1 MKILKYAL
9 IGYPLGHSVS
19 PFIHNRLFSLCG
31 VNAEYTN
38 IELEP
43 TDLNISEFAK
53 GYNGF
58 NVTIPYKTE
67 VIPFLDGLCG
77 KAQYLK
83 TVNTVKNEGGK
94 LYGYN
99 TDADGMLKSLEMSDI
114 QLCGNVLICGAG
126 GTARMLCCV
135 AVKMGCN
142 VTLCVRNPQ
151 SGKVLALKNDIL
163 RDFDADIKIIGSD
176 ETNGSYDLL
185 MNATPAGMYPK
196 YIGQTPASRELI
208 KQIPA
213 VFDAVYNPRETELIK
228 IANQSGAK
236 VAYGLPMLVY
246 QAAAAQTVWYGA
258 RFNDDELKKVIDE
271 TEQHIAKR
279 FS

>member
-1 MKILKYAL
+1 MKYAL

-19 PFIHNRLFSLCG
+19 PFIQNKLFSLNR
-31 VNAEYTN
+31 VAAEYTN
-38 IELEP
+38 IEIAP
-43 TDLNISEFAK
+43 TELNIPEFAK
-53 GYNGF
+53 EYDGF

-67 VIPFLDGLCG
+67 VIPFLSGLCG

-83 TVNTVKNEGGK
+83 TVNTVKNDDGGR

-99 TDADGMLKSLEMSDI
+99 TDADGMLKSLEMSGI
-114 QLCGNVLICGAG
+114 SLSGNVLICGAG

-135 AVKMGCN
+135 AVKMGCK

-151 SGKVLALKNDIL
+151 SDKVLRLKSDIM
-163 RDFDADIKIIGSD
+163 RDFGADIDIIGSEVTD
-176 ETNGSYDLL
+176 GSYDLL

-196 YIGQTPASRELI
+196 FIGQTPANNNLI
-208 KQIPA
+208 EQIPA

-228 IANQSGAK
+228 IAKQSGAK

-246 QAAAAQTVWYGA
+246 QAAAAQTIWYGA
-258 RFNDDELKKVIDE
+258 KFSNDDLKTVIDE
-271 TEQHIAKR
+271 TEQYILQR

>member
-1 MKILKYAL
+1 MKYAL

-19 PFIHNRLFSLCG
+19 PFIHNKLFSLNG
-31 VNAEYTN
+31 ADAEYTN
-38 IELEP
+38 IEIAPNE
-43 TDLNISEFAK
+43 LNIPEFAK
-53 GYNGF
+53 EYDGF

-67 VIPFLDGLCG
+67 VIPFLTELCG

-83 TVNTVKNEGGK
+83 TVNTVKNDNGK

-99 TDADGMLKSLEMSDI
+99 TDADGMLKSLEMSGI
-114 QLCGNVLICGAG
+114 SLSGNVLICGAG

-151 SGKVLALKNDIL
+151 SDKVLRLKSDIM
-163 RDFDADIKIIGSD
+163 RDFGANIDIIGSD
-176 ETNGSYDLL
+176 EISGSYGLL

-196 YIGQTPASRELI
+196 FIGQTPASIKLI
-208 KQIPA
+208 EQIPA

-228 IANQSGAK
+228 IAKQNGAK

-246 QAAAAQTVWYGA
+246 QAAAAQTIWYGA
-258 RFNDDELKKVIDE
+258 DFNDDELKKVIDE
-271 TEQHIAKR
+271 TEQYITQR

>member
-1 MKILKYAL
+1 MKYAL

-19 PFIHNRLFSLCG
+19 PFIQNKLFSLNG
-31 VNAEYTN
+31 IHAEYTN
-38 IELEP
+38 IEIAPNE
-43 TDLNISEFAK
+43 LNIPEFAK
-53 GYNGF
+53 EYDGF

-67 VIPFLDGLCG
+67 VIPFLAELCG

-83 TVNTVKNEGGK
+83 TVNTVKNDGGK
-94 LYGYN
+94 FYGYN
-99 TDADGMLKSLEMSDI
+99 TDADGMLKSLEMSGI
-114 QLCGNVLICGAG
+114 SLSGNVLICGAG

-135 AVKMGCN
+135 AVKMGCK

-151 SGKVLALKNDIL
+151 SEKSLSLKSDIM
-163 RDFDADIKIIGSD
+163 RDFGEDIDIIGS
-176 ETNGSYDLL
+176 EVAVGSYDLL

-196 YIGQTPASRELI
+196 FIGQTPANIKLI
-208 KQIPA
+208 EQIPA

-228 IANQSGAK
+228 IAKQSGAK

-246 QAAAAQTVWYGA
+246 QAAAAQTIWYGA
-258 RFNDDELKKVIDE
+258 DFNDDDLKTVIDE
-271 TEQHIAKR
+271 TEQYILQR

>member
-1 MKILKYAL
+1 MKYAL

-19 PFIHNRLFSLCG
+19 PFIQNKLFSLNR
-31 VNAEYTN
+31 VAAEYTN
-38 IELEP
+38 IEIAPNE
-43 TDLNISEFAK
+43 LNIPEFAK
-53 GYNGF
+53 EYDGF

-67 VIPFLDGLCG
+67 VIPFLTELCG

-83 TVNTVKNEGGK
+83 TVNTVKNDGGR

-99 TDADGMLKSLEMSDI
+99 TDADGMLKSLEISGI
-114 QLCGNVLICGAG
+114 SLSGNVLICGAG
-126 GTARMLCCV
+126 GTARMICCV
-135 AVKMGCN
+135 AVKMGCK

-151 SGKVLALKNDIL
+151 SDKALSLKSDIM
-163 RDFDADIKIIGSD
+163 RDFGADIDIIGTEVTD
-176 ETNGSYDLL
+176 GSYDLL

-196 YIGQTPASRELI
+196 FIGQTPANNNLI
-208 KQIPA
+208 EQIPA

-228 IANQSGAK
+228 IAKQSGAK

-246 QAAAAQTVWYGA
+246 QAAAAQTIWYGA
-258 RFNDDELKKVIDE
+258 KFSDDDLKTVIDE
-271 TEQHIAKR
+271 TEQYILQR

>member
-1 MKILKYAL
+1 MKYAL

-19 PFIHNRLFSLCG
+19 PFIQNKLFSLNR
-31 VNAEYTN
+31 VAAEYTN
-38 IELEP
+38 IEIAPNE
-43 TDLNISEFAK
+43 LNIPEFAK
-53 GYNGF
+53 EYDGF

-67 VIPFLDGLCG
+67 VIPFLSGLCG

-83 TVNTVKNEGGK
+83 TVNTVKNVDGR

-99 TDADGMLKSLEMSDI
+99 TDADGMLKSLEISGI
-114 QLCGNVLICGAG
+114 SLSGNVLICGAG
-126 GTARMLCCV
+126 GTARMICCV
-135 AVKMGCN
+135 AVKMGCK

-151 SGKVLALKNDIL
+151 SDKALSLKSDIM
-163 RDFDADIKIIGSD
+163 RDFDADIDIIGSEATD
-176 ETNGSYDLL
+176 GSYDLL

-196 YIGQTPASRELI
+196 FIGQTPANTNLI
-208 KQIPA
+208 EQIPA

-228 IANQSGAK
+228 IAKQSGAK

-246 QAAAAQTVWYGA
+246 QAAAAQTIWYGA
-258 RFNDDELKKVIDE
+258 KFSDDDLKTVIDE
-271 TEQHIAKR
+271 TEQYILQR

>member
-1 MKILKYAL
+1 MNKLKYAL

-19 PFIHNRLFSLCG
+19 PFIHEKLFSL
-31 VNAEYTN
+31 NKTDAEYTN
-38 IELEP
+38 IEISPNE
-43 TDLNISEFAK
+43 LNIPEFAK
-53 GYNGF
+53 NFDGF

-67 VIPFLDGLCG
+67 VIPFLYELCG

-83 TVNTVKNEGGK
+83 TVNTVKNDGGR

-99 TDADGMLKSLEMSDI
+99 TDADGMLKSLMMSGITLSGD
-114 QLCGNVLICGAG
+114 VLICGAG

-135 AVKMGCN
+135 AIKSGCR
-142 VTLCVRNPQ
+142 VTLCARNPQ
-151 SGKVLALKNDIL
+151 SEKVLKLKADMK
-163 RDFDADIKIIGSD
+163 RDFYADIDIIGGD

-196 YIGQTPASRELI
+196 FIGQTPASKALI
-208 KQIPA
+208 AKIPA

-228 IANQSGAK
+228 TAKQNGAK
-236 VAYGLPMLVY
+236 TAYGLPMLVY
-246 QAAAAQTVWYGA
+246 QAAAAQTIWYGA
-258 RFNDDELKKVIDE
+258 QFCDDELIKVINE
-271 TEQHIAKR
+271 TEQYITKR

>member
-1 MKILKYAL
+1 MKYAL

-19 PFIHNRLFSLCG
+19 PFIQNKLFSLNR
-31 VNAEYTN
+31 VAAEYTN
-38 IELEP
+38 IEIAP
-43 TDLNISEFAK
+43 TELNIPEFAK
-53 GYNGF
+53 EYDGF

-67 VIPFLDGLCG
+67 VIPFLSGLCG

-83 TVNTVKNEGGK
+83 TVNTVKNDGGR

-99 TDADGMLKSLEMSDI
+99 TDADGMLKSLEMSGI
-114 QLCGNVLICGAG
+114 SLSGNVLICGAG

-135 AVKMGCN
+135 AVKMGCK

-151 SGKVLALKNDIL
+151 SDKALSLKSDIM
-163 RDFDADIKIIGSD
+163 RDFDADIDIIGSEATD
-176 ETNGSYDLL
+176 GSYDLL

-196 YIGQTPASRELI
+196 FIGQTPANTNLI
-208 KQIPA
+208 EQIPA

-228 IANQSGAK
+228 IAKQSGAK

-246 QAAAAQTVWYGA
+246 QAAAAQTIWYGA
-258 RFNDDELKKVIDE
+258 KFSDDDLKTVIDE
-271 TEQHIAKR
+271 TEQYILQR

>member
-1 MKILKYAL
+1 MKYAL

-19 PFIHNRLFSLCG
+19 PFIQNKLFSLNR
-31 VNAEYTN
+31 VAAEYTN
-38 IELEP
+38 IEIAP
-43 TDLNISEFAK
+43 TELNIPEFAK
-53 GYNGF
+53 EYDGF

-67 VIPFLDGLCG
+67 VIPFLSGLCG

-83 TVNTVKNEGGK
+83 TVNTVKNDDGR

-99 TDADGMLKSLEMSDI
+99 TDADGMLKSLEMSGI
-114 QLCGNVLICGAG
+114 SLSGNVLICGAG

-135 AVKMGCN
+135 AVKTGCK

-151 SGKVLALKNDIL
+151 SDKVLRLKSDIM
-163 RDFDADIKIIGSD
+163 RDFGADIDIIGSEVTD
-176 ETNGSYDLL
+176 GSYDLL

-196 YIGQTPASRELI
+196 FIGQTPANTNLI
-208 KQIPA
+208 EQIPA

-228 IANQSGAK
+228 IAKQSGAK

-246 QAAAAQTVWYGA
+246 QAAAAQTIWYGA
-258 RFNDDELKKVIDE
+258 KFSNDDLKTVIDE
-271 TEQHIAKR
+271 TEQYILQR